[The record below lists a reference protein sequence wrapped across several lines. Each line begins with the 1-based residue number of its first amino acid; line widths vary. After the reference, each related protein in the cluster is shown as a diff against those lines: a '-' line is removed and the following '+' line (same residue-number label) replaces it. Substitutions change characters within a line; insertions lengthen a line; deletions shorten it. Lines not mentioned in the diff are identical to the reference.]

1 MQKDFS
7 YPLKIEELGQ
17 NEQTYRLVADKEQLE
32 FLRDVLQVPAV
43 NSFEVVIKLK
53 FQKKKGQLQVWGD
66 VKSNIG
72 LISVI
77 SLDHFDKLYQTSFE
91 VLYDTNAT
99 YEDIKE
105 QDVDIMADIP
115 DIVENG
121 EINLVDIAIE
131 QLALVLDD
139 HPRKEGEVFDE
150 IIEDVGA
157 VRNNPFAILE
167 QLKKK

>member
-1 MQKDFS
+1 MKVDSNKNAKIYLNKHWMKDV
-7 YPLKIEELGQ
+7 
-17 NEQTYRLVADKEQLE
+17 T
-32 FLRDVLQVPAV
+32 
-43 NSFEVVIKLK
+43 
-53 FQKKKGQLQVWGD
+53 W
-66 VKSNIG
+66 
-72 LISVI
+72 I
-77 SLDHFDKLYQTSFE
+77 SLE
-91 VLYDTNAT
+91 GN
-99 YEDIKE
+99 IKE
-105 QDVDIMADIP
+105 YHIEMEQFVRNSKGKF
-115 DIVENG
+115 IVENG